1 MFEVIRSNERGAAHF
16 GWLKSKHTF
25 SFGDYYNPKQMGFS
39 ALRVINDDQV
49 AAGAGFH
56 THSHKNMEIISYVLS
71 GKIAHKDSA
80 GNEEVLPAGEFQLMS
95 AGKGISHSEFN
106 ASKTN
111 DLKFLQIWIQPN
123 QFDGEPGYQQKD
135 FGEAVGLT
143 QVITADG
150 RNGTL
155 TIKQDA
161 SLSQLILLPEQ
172 LIQLPVSADRAYY
185 LHLIHGELTLQGQQL
200 QAGDGIKLAMLAE
213 LTTTAGAEHVKA
225 LWFDLPGA

>member
-1 MFEVIRSNERGAAHF
+1 MFEVIRSNERGGAHF

-25 SFGDYYNPKQMGFS
+25 SFGNYYNPKQMGFS

-49 AAGAGFH
+49 AAGAGFQ

-71 GKIAHKDSA
+71 GRIAHKDSA

-106 ASKTN
+106 ASQT
-111 DLKFLQIWIQPN
+111 DELKFLQIWIQPN
-123 QFDGEPGYQQKD
+123 QLDGEPGYQQKD

-143 QVITADG
+143 EVITADG

-155 TIKQDA
+155 QMKQDA
-161 SLSQLILLPEQ
+161 SVSQLILLPEQ
-172 LIQLPVSADRAYY
+172 LMSLPVTAARAYY
-185 LHLIHGELTLQGQQL
+185 LHLIHGELTLQGQTL
-200 QAGDGIKLAMLAE
+200 KVGDGIKLAALQQ
-213 LTTTAGAEHVKA
+213 LTVVAGAEHVKA
-225 LWFDLPGA
+225 LWFDLPSA

>member
-1 MFEVIRSNERGAAHF
+1 MFEVIRSNERGGAHF

-56 THSHKNMEIISYVLS
+56 THSHRNMEIISYVLS
-71 GKIAHKDSA
+71 GRIAHKDSA

-106 ASKTN
+106 ASQT
-111 DLKFLQIWIQPN
+111 DELKFLQIWIQPN
-123 QFDGEPGYQQKD
+123 QFDGAPGYQQKD

-143 QVITADG
+143 EVITADG

-155 TIKQDA
+155 QIKQDA
-161 SLSQLILLPEQ
+161 SVSQLILLPEQ
-172 LIQLPVSADRAYY
+172 LITLPVTADRAYY
-185 LHLIHGELTLQGQQL
+185 LHLIDGELNLQGQTL
-200 QAGDGIKLAMLAE
+200 RAGDGMKLAALSE
-213 LTTTAGAEHVKA
+213 LTATAGAGHVKA